1 MNLVASPAPNSPSLT
16 AHSANPIASR
26 WVSFELAGQQYA
38 IAILK
43 VFEVL
48 SDADIEPVPCA
59 PQAVLGVINLRGSIV
74 TVIDL
79 ATWLGLDRTTETH
92 CIIVVNHDD
101 QAVGIRVDRIL
112 EVLDIPQNSINPVP
126 AGTAGNTASTV
137 LGYVQRNDDLLTL
150 LEFVAL
156 PEDHQLV
163 DELALNGPDGIARK
177 K

>member
-1 MNLVASPAPNSPSLT
+1 MNLVAS
-16 AHSANPIASR
+16 SASKQDSIHPELAVSSR
-26 WVSFELAGQQYA
+26 WVSFELASQKYA

-59 PQAVLGVINLRGSIV
+59 PQSVLGVINLRGSIV

-79 ATWLGLDRTTETH
+79 SVWLGLEKAAASH
-92 CIIVVNHDD
+92 CIIVVNHED
-101 QAVGIRVDRIL
+101 QAIGVRVDRIL

-126 AGTAGNTASTV
+126 PGTASNTASTV
-137 LGYVQRNDDLLTL
+137 LGYVKRNDDLLTL

-156 PEDHQLV
+156 PDSTETS
-163 DELALNGPDGIARK
+163 LAA
-177 K
+177 